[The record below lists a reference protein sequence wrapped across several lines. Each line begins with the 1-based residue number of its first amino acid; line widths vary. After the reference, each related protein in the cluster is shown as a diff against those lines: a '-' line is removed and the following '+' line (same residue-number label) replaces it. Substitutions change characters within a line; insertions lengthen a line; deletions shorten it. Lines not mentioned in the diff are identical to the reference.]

1 MKKILLS
8 LTCGILLILWGSSTA
23 HAQTGAVTGTV
34 LDGDNLE
41 ALIGATVVLKGT
53 TKGATTDINGRF
65 TLSALE
71 AGRQNIVISY
81 VGYENKEM
89 FVEVIDGQ
97 TVDVGNIT
105 ISVGAVGLK
114 EVEVIA
120 SVAIDRKTPVA
131 VSTIK
136 GSEIEAKIGNQ
147 EFPEILRSTPSVYT
161 TKQGGGF
168 GDSRINVRGFDQ
180 RNTAVLINGVPVN
193 DMENGWVFWSNWA
206 GLSDVTSNI
215 QVQRGLSAS
224 KLAIASVGGTINI
237 ITNAA
242 EMKRGSKVGYTVGN
256 DGYNKFAIST
266 STGLTENGWAI
277 SLQATHTRGNGYVD
291 GTEFRAYSYFASIAK
306 IFNDRHSIHLT
317 ALGAPQWHNQREIG
331 QFDGVTLKTFDERG
345 LKYNHLWGT
354 LDGEEFSWRR
364 NFYHKPKVFINH
376 YWNISQKTELA
387 TTAYVSYGRG
397 GGTGPRGQLNGSFDS
412 SSKFKDENG
421 QIRFEDIR
429 RWNQGQNVPDFGDP
443 RVTWGELNPGV
454 DNRQGFFADK
464 FVNTSSEGFVRRA
477 SVNSHNWVGVIS
489 NLTHELNDRFNL
501 TAGIDLRHYRGIH
514 YRRIDNL
521 LGADAYFTNAN
532 INLAGQFIT
541 EEKEAKAIADLKDDA
556 ELNYHN
562 DGVVQWI
569 GFFGQLEYSDGPISA
584 FVSSSLS
591 NQGFKRIDYFNYLD
605 GDDTEADG
613 DPKQETD
620 FENFLGGNIK
630 GGINYNL
637 DERHNVFANAG
648 FYSKQP
654 IFDNV
659 YLNFLNEVNPDVEN
673 ERVLGFEL
681 GYGYRSKMFSAN
693 LNLYRTTWT
702 NRFLSRD
709 VEIENQDGRANLAG
723 IDQIHTGVEV
733 DMTFRPISK
742 LTIDGMLSV
751 GDWTYGDN
759 ISAAVFND
767 ARENIGTFTFYL
779 DGVKVGDAAQTTAR
793 IGATY
798 EILKGLRLF
807 GSWYYAGNLYAD
819 YDVTTDRVFETPGN
833 QAVEIPSYNL
843 VDAGLYY
850 DFKIGKLDV
859 TWRLNVNNVF
869 DEEYISEL
877 DTNEVGEDKFKDNRG
892 FYGFGTTWNSGLRVS
907 F

>member
-8 LTCGILLILWGSSTA
+8 LTCGMLLILWGSSTA
-23 HAQTGAVTGTV
+23 HAQTGTVEGTV
-34 LDGDNLE
+34 LDGDNQE

-65 TLSALE
+65 TLSALD
-71 AGRQNIVISY
+71 AGRQTIVISY
-81 VGYENKEM
+81 VGYQNREM
-89 FVEVIDGQ
+89 FVDVIGGQ
-97 TVDVGNIT
+97 TVDLGNVT

-114 EVEVIA
+114 EVEIIA

-147 EFPEILRSTPSVYT
+147 EFPEILRSTPSIYA

-242 EMKRGSKVGYTVGN
+242 EMKKGSKVGYTVGN

-277 SLQATHTRGNGYVD
+277 SLQATHTRGDGYID
-291 GTEFRAYSYFASIAK
+291 GTEFRAYSYFASVAK

-331 QFDGVTLKTFDERG
+331 QFDGITLETFDERG

-387 TTAYVSYGRG
+387 TTAYISYGRG
-397 GGTGPRGQLNGSFDS
+397 GGTGPRGQLNGSFDN

-464 FVNTSSEGFVRRA
+464 FVNTSGEGFVRRA

-489 NLTHELNDRFNL
+489 NLTHELSDRFNL

-521 LGADAYFTNAN
+521 LGADAYFTNTN

-556 ELNYHN
+556 KLNYHN

-569 GFFGQLEYSDGPISA
+569 GFFGQLEYNEGPLSA

-613 DPKQETD
+613 NPKQETD

-693 LNLYRTTWT
+693 LNLYRTAWT

-798 EILKGLRLF
+798 EIIKGLRLF

-819 YDVTTDRVFETPGN
+819 YDVTTDEVFETPGN

-892 FYGFGTTWNSGLRVS
+892 FYGFGTTWNSGIRVS

>member
-8 LTCGILLILWGSSTA
+8 FTCSMLLILFGGYIT

-34 LDGDNLE
+34 LDGDNRE
-41 ALIGATVVLKGT
+41 ALIGATVVLKNT
-53 TKGATTDINGRF
+53 TKGATTDIDGKF
-65 TLSALE
+65 TLSGLE
-71 AGRQNIVISY
+71 TGSQTIVISY
-81 VGYENKEM
+81 VGYQNKEM
-89 FVEVIDGQ
+89 FVKVIDGQ
-97 TVDVGNIT
+97 TVDVGDVT
-105 ISVGAVGLK
+105 IIAGAVGLK

-147 EFPEILRSTPSVYT
+147 EFPEILKSTPSIYA

-224 KLAIASVGGTINI
+224 KLAVASVGGTINI

-242 EMKRGSKVGYTVGN
+242 DMKKGSNVGYTVGN

-277 SLQATHTRGNGYVD
+277 SLQATHTRGNGYID

-306 IFNDRHSIHLT
+306 ILNNKHSIHLT
-317 ALGAPQWHNQREIG
+317 AIGAPQWHNQREIG
-331 QFDGVTLKTFDERG
+331 AFDGVSLQTFDERG

-376 YWNISQKTELA
+376 YWNISGKTELA

-397 GGTGPRGQLNGSFDS
+397 GGTGPRGRLNGSFDTS
-412 SSKFKDENG
+412 GDFKDENG
-421 QIRFEDIR
+421 QVRFEDIR

-443 RVTWGELNPGV
+443 RRTWGEVNPGV
-454 DNRQGFFADK
+454 DNNQGFFADK
-464 FVNTSSEGFVRRA
+464 FVNTSGEGFVRRA
-477 SVNSHNWVGVIS
+477 SVNSHNWVGIIS
-489 NLTHELNDRFNL
+489 NLTHELSDRFSL
-501 TAGIDLRHYRGIH
+501 TGGIDLRHYRGIH

-521 LGADAYFTNAN
+521 LGADAYFTNTN

-541 EEKEAKAIADLKDDA
+541 EEKEAKAIADLKNDA
-556 ELNYHN
+556 KLNYNN
-562 DGVVQWI
+562 DGVVKWI
-569 GFFGQLEYSDGPISA
+569 GFFGQLEYNEGPLSA
-584 FVSSSLS
+584 FVSSSIS
-591 NQGFKRIDYFNYLD
+591 NQGFRRVDYFNYLD

-630 GGINYNL
+630 GGVNYNL
-637 DERHNVFANAG
+637 TERHNVFANAG

-673 ERVLGFEL
+673 ERVVGFEL
-681 GYGYRSKMFSAN
+681 GYGYRSKIFSAN
-693 LNLYRTTWT
+693 VNLYRTAWT

-709 VEIENQDGRANLAG
+709 VDVDGEDGRANLSG
-723 IDQIHTGVEV
+723 LDQVHTGVEV
-733 DMTFRPISK
+733 DLTFRPISK

-767 ARENIGTFTFYL
+767 ARQNIGTFTFYL

-798 EILKGLRLF
+798 EILKGLRVF
-807 GSWYYAGNLYAD
+807 GSWYYAADLYAE
-819 YDVTTDRVFETPGN
+819 YDVTTDEVFLTPGN
-833 QAVEIPSYNL
+833 QAVELPSYNL

-877 DTNEVGEDKFKDNRG
+877 DTNLTGEDKFKQNRG
-892 FYGFGTTWNSGLRVS
+892 FYGFGTTWNSGIKVS